1 MEAIFEKASRIKLVI
16 KASNGVL
23 KVEDLW
29 DLSLEALDAIAKSLN
44 KQIKDGTEE
53 SYIKAKT
60 ETNTLLQL
68 RFDIVKHII
77 DVKLAEAAA
86 AVTAAEKRRKRQVL
100 LKRIAEVQDE
110 ALTKKSLEE
119 LQKELNDLEE

>member
-77 DVKLAEAAA
+77 DVKLA
-86 AVTAAEKRRKRQVL
+86 
-100 LKRIAEVQDE
+100 
-110 ALTKKSLEE
+110 
-119 LQKELNDLEE
+119 